1 MCVESQRPIKAG
13 EELFTY
19 YGYGEAEPP
28 NDFPWYFELKMKIE
42 KEEEQKKK
50 QEEEAKKIKK
60 KKKTNKKT
68 KKNIFKLINIDQ
80 LY

>member
-19 YGYGEAEPP
+19 YGYGYGGAEPP

-42 KEEEQKKK
+42 KEEEEKKR

-68 KKNIFKLINIDQ
+68 NKK
-80 LY
+80 